1 MWVFTTHGFY
11 SVVSLREDPEM
22 VLVRGRDRQSLERLV
37 AFMNKGPHSQGC
49 AGNYEDDS
57 IWTTPYH
64 DYPYR
69 IVLLRD
75 DWVHY
80 QERYSYETLRY
91 PNFKNA
97 CAKAALTDEQLH
109 ALSDVW
115 KTMYS
120 DWAERPPDMEDPYV
134 KGEMEETWL

>member
-11 SVVSLREDPEM
+11 SVVSMSEDPEM
-22 VLVRGRDRQSLERLV
+22 VLARARDRQSLERLV
-37 AFMNKGPHSQGC
+37 AYLNKGHTSPEC
-49 AGNYEDDS
+49 AGNYDDDS
-57 IWTTPYH
+57 IYTTPYH

-91 PNFKNA
+91 PNFKDA
-97 CAKAALTDEQLH
+97 CAKADITDEQLR
-109 ALSDVW
+109 ALGEVW
-115 KTMYS
+115 SIMYA
-120 DWAERPPDMEDPYV
+120 DWAPRPSEEEDNRTV
-134 KGEMEETWL
+134 FKEWL